1 MIYSILEEI
10 ENTDSIILDTQKI
23 LEENKE
29 LLINHAENAMRYV
42 EMSLSEI
49 ESETGTVNGKALP
62 ILIKMQESL
71 EHLLNTKQDSKEY
84 HIVRKLLEELI
95 KEYNKIISRLDEKK
109 LIKNN

>member
-1 MIYSILEEI
+1 
-10 ENTDSIILDTQKI
+10 
-23 LEENKE
+23 
-29 LLINHAENAMRYV
+29 
-42 EMSLSEI
+42 
-49 ESETGTVNGKALP
+49 
-62 ILIKMQESL
+62 MQESL